1 MMYHDALSLWMDKD
15 TQDYIKRVYPGM
27 ENRFVKPVGAT
38 CAGTRYAGSPPGNS
52 PEHARAFDA
61 YGFSDLKYAMSFNA
75 TLARI
80 YPIGDPR
87 RVFNQGTPAGL
98 WHLMA
103 ETWTTVGAPSNARVA
118 EDIAGWEVVC
128 DKIIEAKGC
137 IVPDDFFCTG
147 HRARRIHGEG
157 ERKTKLR
164 KRDRK
169 STMHQELPVHPGLKS
184 AYGSPMGSSDVAA
197 L

>member
-1 MMYHDALSLWMDKD
+1 MDKD

-52 PEHARAFDA
+52 PEHARALDA

-184 AYGSPMGSSDVAA
+184 AYGSLMGSTDVAA